1 MDYKDVKPQLEKLAG
16 EFQYKD
22 PPDFL
27 VQLQEMSSY
36 ILRAVADFLRQF
48 RIILPG
54 SADTSAVGNLM
65 QILIFVVG
73 AICLVAVL
81 YVMFNRMKHLK
92 EQAQLAKRG
101 ALSLEE
107 ILDSK
112 GWQERA
118 ATMAQQNNFGEACRA
133 LYLSILYRLD
143 ESQIL
148 AFTPTRSNYEYW
160 YALAG
165 KEGLQRGFRRLSD
178 MVELMWFG
186 EYEANADDYAYC
198 HQLFSTLE
206 SELKFLEERAETKS

>member
-27 VQLQEMSSY
+27 VQLQELSSY
-36 ILRAVADFLRQF
+36 ILRAIADFLRQF

-65 QILIFVVG
+65 QIVIVVVG
-73 AICLVAVL
+73 VICLAAVL
-81 YVMFNRMKHLK
+81 FVTFSKMKLLK

-107 ILDSK
+107 MLDSN

-118 ATMAQQNNFGEACRA
+118 ATMAQQKNFGEACRA
-133 LYLSILYRLD
+133 LYLSIIYRLD
-143 ESQIL
+143 ESKIL
-148 AFTPTRSNYEYW
+148 PFSPTRSNYEYW
-160 YALAG
+160 YALSG

-178 MVELMWFG
+178 MVEIMWFG
-186 EYEANADDYAYC
+186 DHEASEDDFIYC
-198 HQLFSTLE
+198 QRLFTTLE
-206 SELKFLEERAETKS
+206 SETKIWQEKAEADS